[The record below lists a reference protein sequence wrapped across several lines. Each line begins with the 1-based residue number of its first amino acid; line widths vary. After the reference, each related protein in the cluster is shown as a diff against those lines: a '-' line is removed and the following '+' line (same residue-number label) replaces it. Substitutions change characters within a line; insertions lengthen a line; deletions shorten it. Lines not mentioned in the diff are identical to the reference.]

1 MLYVPAILGA
11 IKPDTTHVPV
21 ASVTTLVIVM
31 GESAVNVM
39 VRPAKKVTCY
49 LTSVD
54 FK

>member
-1 MLYVPAILGA
+1 MFLQDWVQLNMIQHM
-11 IKPDTTHVPV
+11 IPV

-31 GESAVNVM
+31 GESAIDVM
-39 VRPAKKVTCY
+39 VRPAKKITCY